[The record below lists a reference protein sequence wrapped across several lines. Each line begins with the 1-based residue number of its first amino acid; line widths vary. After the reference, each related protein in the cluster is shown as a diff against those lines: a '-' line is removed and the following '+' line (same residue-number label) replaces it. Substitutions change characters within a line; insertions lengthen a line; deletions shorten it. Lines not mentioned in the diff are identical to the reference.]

1 MVILIQTVVWPGSGH
16 KTRGDFILSG
26 IVRVDA
32 ILTLDR
38 SPIVLCDAFYRDLG
52 NFLPCQ
58 VRTAWVKTTEAFA
71 ARRVLNQGK
80 SLVGLAGLGI
90 DSPNLNPRIF
100 RVYIG
105 SRNKR
110 SAGRPSKTL
119 AFQVLPYSAI
129 GSRIWA
135 PSPSSVI

>member
-1 MVILIQTVVWPGSGH
+1 M
-16 KTRGDFILSG
+16 
-26 IVRVDA
+26 
-32 ILTLDR
+32 
-38 SPIVLCDAFYRDLG
+38 LCDAFYRDLG

-110 SAGRPSKTL
+110 STGVRMENPSKTL